1 MELKGQKE
9 LKEQK
14 RWSGQPEQEGVLL
27 VITPNGRVVDYPL
40 KRFGKK
46 RIMIGRSPESND
58 IVLDSR
64 MVSHEHGCLI
74 ISGGR
79 IEYQDLGSSN
89 GTYVDVL
96 RNKKYLKDSLTG
108 VELRDGMVLNIGG
121 MGKKDAVYMLYSLC
135 LPTEAWRSISINR
148 KRLSMGRAS
157 GNDIVLAHPAISRT
171 HAAIEPADD
180 GYDLVDVSG
189 RGATLLNGIPL
200 KGKARLK
207 ECDIIQI
214 LVYQMIY
221 MQGHIF
227 YKTTS
232 EGISLTVQH
241 LGKVVGSRSKP
252 KELLH
257 DVNLQIESNEFVA
270 IIGGSGAGKTT
281 LMNAISGFD
290 RNITGNV
297 YCNGMNLLD
306 NFKYLKAIIGYV
318 PQEDIIY
325 QNLTLRRMLE
335 YTAKL
340 KMPDDVS
347 PQEREKQI
355 DNVLEMVELKP
366 QANTYIRKL
375 SGGQKKRASIAV
387 ELLGDPRLFF
397 LDEPT
402 SGLDPGTEQNLMRT
416 LNRLAKTQKKTIIM
430 VTHTIQNLD
439 LCDRI
444 ILMGTGGRCCFS
456 GTLEEAKMFFDTENL
471 ADAYNVV
478 SADSKAWEREFTKF
492 QKKDYELEMNDQKD
506 EGAIKSQVRKPSAI
520 RQWLILV
527 RRYIELIK
535 NDVMRLGILILQP
548 VIIGLLLYIVSDEN
562 VFDVYENTKTMMF
575 SLCCSGIW
583 IGLFNSIQEICKERN
598 ILRREY
604 MTNLKLPVY
613 ILSKFFVQAVIGLV
627 QAVLLSGS
635 FMLAVAKDGQG
646 IFLDSYIPEIIFT
659 VWAVIVVSEALG
671 FVVSANAKSGDKA
684 MVVAPFLLIVQLLF
698 SGILFKLEGAGKY
711 ISYATA
717 SRWTVEALGSIVN
730 LNDLPLK
737 MQSEYP
743 MIEHEVEE
751 FFEATAG
758 HVEKCWGILAGMTI
772 LFLVLSVLSLRQ
784 LPKDSR

>member
-1 MELKGQKE
+1 METGANRIQNV
-9 LKEQK
+9 Q
-14 RWSGQPEQEGVLL
+14 QQEGILL
-27 VITPNGRVVDYPL
+27 VITTNGGVTDYPL
-40 KRFGKK
+40 SRFRKNQ
-46 RIMIGRSPESND
+46 IQIGRDAQSCD
-58 IVLDSR
+58 IVLDSK
-64 MVSHEHGCLI
+64 MASHRHGQLTI
-74 ISGGR
+74 AGR
-79 IEYQDLGSSN
+79 SIRYRDLESSN
-89 GTYVDVL
+89 GTYVDIL
-96 RNKKYLKDSLTG
+96 KNKKYLKNSTAE

-121 MGKKDAVYMLYSLC
+121 VGKKDAVYMMYSLC
-135 LPTEAWRSISINR
+135 LPTEAWKSININR

-171 HAAIEPADD
+171 HAAIEPAED
-180 GYDLVDVSG
+180 GYDLVDLSG
-189 RGATLLNGIPL
+189 RNGTLLNGRAL
-200 KGKARLK
+200 RGKTRLQ

-214 LVYQMIY
+214 LTYQMIY
-221 MQGHIF
+221 MQGTIF

-232 EGISLTVQH
+232 EGISLVVQH
-241 LGKVVGSRSKP
+241 LGKTVGSSGRP

-290 RNITGNV
+290 RSITGNV
-297 YCNGMNLLD
+297 YCNGMNLRD

-347 PQEREKQI
+347 AQEREKQI
-355 DNVLEMVELKP
+355 DSVLEMVELKP
-366 QANTYIRKL
+366 QADTYIRKL

-456 GTLEEAKMFFDTENL
+456 GTLEEAKMFFDTKNL

-478 SADSKAWEREFTKF
+478 SADSKVWEREFTKF
-492 QKKDYELEMNDQKD
+492 QKKDYELQISEAKD
-506 EGAIKSQVRKPSAI
+506 TNIMKGQAKRSSAI
-520 RQWLILV
+520 RQWMILV
-527 RRYIELIK
+527 QRYIELIK

-548 VIIGLLLYIVSDEN
+548 VIIGILLYIVSDEN
-562 VFDVYENTKTMMF
+562 VFAVYENTKTMMF

-583 IGLFNSIQEICKERN
+583 IGLFNSIQEICKERS

-613 ILSKFFVQAVIGLV
+613 IFSKFFVQAIIGFV
-627 QAVLLSGS
+627 QAALLSGS
-635 FMLAVAKDGQG
+635 FLIAVAKDGSG
-646 IFLDSYIPEIIFT
+646 IFLDSYVPEIIFT
-659 VWAVIVVSEALG
+659 IWIVILASEALG

-698 SGILFKLEGAGKY
+698 SGILFKLEGVGEY

-717 SRWTVEALGSIVN
+717 SRWTVEALGSIVD
-730 LNDLPLK
+730 LNELPLR
-737 MQSEYP
+737 MQEEYP
-743 MIEHEVEE
+743 MIEHEIED

-758 HVEKCWGILAGMTI
+758 HVEKCWGILAGMAI
-772 LFLVLSVLSLRQ
+772 LLLVVSVLSLRR

>member
-1 MELKGQKE
+1 MEGRNGERLKKE
-9 LKEQK
+9 LT
-14 RWSGQPEQEGVLL
+14 PEGVLL
-27 VITPNGRVVDYPL
+27 VITAGGMAVDYPL
-40 KRFGKK
+40 GRFGKS
-46 RIMIGRSPESND
+46 RIRIGRNSGSND
-58 IVLDSR
+58 IVLDSKV
-64 MVSHEHGCLI
+64 VSHDHGVLNI
-74 ISGGR
+74 QGNR
-79 IEYQDLGSSN
+79 IQYQDLGSSN
-89 GTYVDVL
+89 GTYVDIL
-96 RNKKYLKDSLTG
+96 GNKRYLKDCDTR

-121 MGKKDAVYMLYSLC
+121 MGKRDGVYLLYSLC
-135 LPTEAWRSISINR
+135 LPNEAWQSMGLNR
-148 KRLSMGRAS
+148 KRLVMGRAS
-157 GNDIVLAHPAISRT
+157 GNDIVLSHPAVSRT
-171 HAAIEPADD
+171 HAAVEPTES

-189 RGATLLNGIPL
+189 RNAVFVNGRPL
-200 KGKARLK
+200 RGREHLK

-214 LVYQMIY
+214 LTYQMIY
-221 MQGHIF
+221 IQDHIF
-227 YKTTS
+227 YKTTL
-232 EGISLTVQH
+232 EGISLFVKH
-241 LGKVVGSRSKP
+241 LGKTVGSSGKT

-290 RNITGNV
+290 RSITGKV
-297 YCNGMNLLD
+297 YCNGMSLLD

-325 QNLTLRRMLE
+325 ENLTLRRMLE

-347 PQEREKQI
+347 AKERDKQI
-355 DNVLEMVELKP
+355 DSVLDMVELKP
-366 QANTYIRKL
+366 QADTFIRKL

-416 LNRLAKTQKKTIIM
+416 LSRLAKTQKKTIIM

-456 GTLEEAKMFFDTENL
+456 GTLQEAKMFFDTENL

-478 SADSKAWEREFTKF
+478 SADSKSWEREFTKF
-492 QKKDYELEMNDQKD
+492 QKKDYEIQATGGEDT
-506 EGAIKSQVRKPSAI
+506 ESIRSQLRKTSGL
-520 RQWLILV
+520 RQWFILV
-527 RRYIELIK
+527 LRYMELIK
-535 NDVMRLGILILQP
+535 NDVMRLAILILQP
-548 VIIGLLLYIVSDEN
+548 VIIGILLYIVSDEN
-562 VFDVYENTKTMMF
+562 VFEVYENTKTMMF

-583 IGLFNSIQEICKERN
+583 IGLFNSIQEICKERS

-613 ILSKFFVQAVIGLV
+613 MFSKFFVQALIGFV

-635 FMLAVAKDGQG
+635 FLVSVAKDGEG
-646 IFLDSYIPEIIFT
+646 IFFDSYIFEIIFT
-659 VWAVIVVSEALG
+659 VWIVILVSEALG
-671 FVVSANAKSGDKA
+671 FLVSANARSGDKA
-684 MVVAPFLLIVQLLF
+684 MVAAPFLLIVQLLF
-698 SGILFKLEGAGKY
+698 SGILFKLEGVGEW
-711 ISYATA
+711 ISYGTA
-717 SRWTVEALGSIVN
+717 SRWTVEALGSIVD
-730 LNDLPLK
+730 LNELPLR

-743 MIEHEVEE
+743 MIEHEAEE
-751 FFEATAG
+751 FFEATAS
-758 HVEKCWGILAGMTI
+758 HLKTCWGILAGMTV
-772 LFLVLSVLSLRQ
+772 LFLAISVWSLRR

>member
-1 MELKGQKE
+1 MEDI
-9 LKEQK
+9 
-14 RWSGQPEQEGVLL
+14 LL
-27 VITPNGRVVDYPL
+27 VITPDGNIKEYRL
-40 KRFGKK
+40 NQLGKP
-46 RIMIGRSPESND
+46 RLSMGRSREND
-58 IVLDSR
+58 IVLNSAKA
-64 MVSHEHGCLI
+64 SHVHGELVI
-74 ISGGR
+74 GDGR
-79 IEYQDLGSSN
+79 VLYKDKDSSN
-89 GTYVDVL
+89 GTYVDIL
-96 RNKKYLKDSLTG
+96 GNKKYLHNSG
-108 VELRDGMVLNIGG
+108 SAVELRDGMVLNIGG
-121 MGKKDAVYMLYSLC
+121 VGKEDAVYLLYSLC
-135 LPTEAWRSISINR
+135 LPSEGWKKISINK
-148 KRLSMGRAS
+148 KRLTMGRAS

-171 HAAIEPADD
+171 HAAIEPADG
-180 GYDLVDVSG
+180 GYELVNISG
-189 RGATLLNGIPL
+189 RNGTLLNGKL
-200 KGKARLK
+200 LEGRALLK

-214 LVYQMIY
+214 LAFQMIY
-221 MQGHIF
+221 MQGCIF
-227 YKTTS
+227 YKTS
-232 EGISLTVQH
+232 SDGISLTVEH
-241 LGKVVGSRSKP
+241 LGKVVGGKKK

-290 RNITGNV
+290 RKISGKV
-297 YCNGMNLLD
+297 FCNGLDLLS
-306 NFKYLKAIIGYV
+306 NFKYMKAVIGYV

-340 KMPDDVS
+340 KMPDDVTR
-347 PQEREKQI
+347 QERDKQI
-355 DNVLEMVELKP
+355 DNVLEMVELTA
-366 QANTYIRKL
+366 QQNTYIRKL

-387 ELLGDPRLFF
+387 ELLADPRLFF

-456 GTLEEAKMFFDTENL
+456 GTLEEAKMFFDTQNL

-492 QKKDYELEMNDQKD
+492 QKKDYETQMPSSQGKD
-506 EGAIKSQVRKPSAI
+506 NLDIQVKRPSSI

-527 RRYIELIK
+527 QRYTELIK
-535 NDVMRLGILILQP
+535 NDMMRLAILIFQP
-548 VIIGLLLYIVSDEN
+548 VIIGLLLYIVSDN
-562 VFDVYENTKTMMF
+562 DIFDIYENTKTMMF
-575 SLCCSGIW
+575 ALCCSGIW

-613 ILSKFFVQAVIGLV
+613 VLSKFFVQAVIGLI
-627 QAVLLSGS
+627 QAILLAGA
-635 FMLAVAKDGQG
+635 FMLAVGKDGNG
-646 IFLDSYIPEIIFT
+646 LFLDSFTPEIIFT
-659 VWAVIVVSEALG
+659 IWVVIVTSEAMG

-684 MVVAPFLLIVQLLF
+684 MVVAPFLLIIQLLF
-698 SGILFKLEGAGKY
+698 SGILFKLEGFGKY
-711 ISYATA
+711 ISYATT
-717 SRWTVEALGSIVN
+717 SRWTVEALGSIAD
-730 LNDLPLK
+730 LNSLPLK
-737 MQSEYP
+737 LQTDYP
-743 MIEHEVEE
+743 MIEHEAET
-751 FFEATAG
+751 FFEATKEHALT
-758 HVEKCWGILAGMTI
+758 CWGILGGMTV
-772 LFLVLSVLSLRQ
+772 LFLVISMISLRQ

>member
-1 MELKGQKE
+1 MEQQKIRNKKS
-9 LKEQK
+9 L
-14 RWSGQPEQEGVLL
+14 SEQEGVLL
-27 VITPNGRVVDYPL
+27 VITPNGRVTDYPL
-40 KRFGKK
+40 KRFEK
-46 RIMIGRSPESND
+46 RRILIGRDAASND

-64 MVSHEHGCLI
+64 MVSHTHGCLTL
-74 ISGGR
+74 SEHGVR
-79 IEYQDLGSSN
+79 YRDLNSSN
-89 GTYVDVL
+89 GTRVDVL
-96 RNKKYLKDSLTG
+96 KNRRYLKNSMSDI
-108 VELRDGMVLNIGG
+108 ELRDGMVLNIGG
-121 MGKKDAVYMLYSLC
+121 MGKQDAVYLLYSLC
-135 LPTEAWRSISINR
+135 LPTEAWKSININQ
-148 KRLSMGRAS
+148 KRLTMGRAS

-171 HAAIEPADD
+171 HAVIVPD
-180 GYDLVDVSG
+180 GTGYSLEDISG
-189 RGATLLNGIPL
+189 RNGTLLNGRAV
-200 KGKARLK
+200 KGKIHLK

-214 LVYQMIY
+214 LSYQMIY
-221 MQGHIF
+221 MQGCIF

-232 EGISLTVQH
+232 EGISLTVRH
-241 LGKVVGSRSKP
+241 LGKTVGGSRP

-290 RNITGNV
+290 QDITGKV

-347 PQEREKQI
+347 VQEREKQI
-355 DNVLEMVELKP
+355 DSVLEMVELKQ
-366 QANTYIRKL
+366 QADTYIRKL

-444 ILMGTGGRCCFS
+444 ILMGTGGRCCFC

-471 ADAYNVV
+471 ADAYNIV
-478 SADSKAWEREFTKF
+478 SADSKVWEREFTKF
-492 QKKDYELEMNDQKD
+492 QKKDYELQVCEQK
-506 EGAIKSQVRKPSAI
+506 EQGAIKGQMRRTSAL

-527 RRYIELIK
+527 QRYAELIK

-548 VIIGLLLYIVSDEN
+548 VIIGILLYVVADEN

-583 IGLFNSIQEICKERN
+583 IGLFNSIQEICKERT

-613 ILSKFFVQAVIGLV
+613 MLSKFFVQALIGFL
-627 QAVLLSGS
+627 QALLLSGS
-635 FMLAVAKDGQG
+635 FLLAVAKDGSG
-646 IFLDSYIPEIIFT
+646 IFFDSYVPEIIFT
-659 VWAVIVVSEALG
+659 IWMVILASEALG
-671 FVVSANAKSGDKA
+671 FAVSANAKSGDKA
-684 MVVAPFLLIVQLLF
+684 MVAAPFLLIVQLLF
-698 SGILFKLEGAGKY
+698 SGILFKLDGVGKY

-730 LNDLPLK
+730 LNDLPLR

-743 MIEHEVEE
+743 MIEHEAEE

-758 HVEKCWGILAGMTI
+758 HVEKSWGILAAMTV
-772 LFLVLSVLSLRQ
+772 LFLTVSVISLRR

>member
-1 MELKGQKE
+1 MEQKE
-9 LKEQK
+9 NANWK
-14 RWSGQPEQEGVLL
+14 GQPEQEGILL
-27 VITPNGRVVDYPL
+27 VITSNGRVQDYPL
-40 KRFGKK
+40 KRFGKS
-46 RIMIGRSPESND
+46 RILIGRDPGSND
-58 IVLDSR
+58 IVVDSKK
-64 MVSHEHGCLI
+64 VSHEHGCLTI
-74 ISGGR
+74 DGGHIR
-79 IEYQDLGSSN
+79 YQDLGSSN
-89 GTYVDVL
+89 GTYVDIL
-96 RNKKYLKDSLTG
+96 KNKKYLKDSTAS

-121 MGKKDAVYMLYSLC
+121 MRKPDAVYLLYSLC
-135 LPTEAWRSISINR
+135 LSTEAWKSISINR
-148 KRLSMGRAS
+148 KKLSMGRAS
-157 GNDIVLAHPAISRT
+157 DNDIVLAHPAISRT
-171 HAAIEPADD
+171 HAAIEPAEG

-189 RGATLLNGIPL
+189 RNGTLLNGRIL
-200 KGKARLK
+200 KGKASLK

-214 LVYQMIY
+214 LAYQMIY
-221 MQGHIF
+221 MQGRIF

-241 LGKVVGSRSKP
+241 LGKVVGNEGRP

-290 RNITGNV
+290 RNITGRV

-340 KMPDDVS
+340 KMPDDLS
-347 PQEREKQI
+347 AQEREKQI
-355 DNVLEMVELKP
+355 DSVLEMVELKP

-444 ILMGTGGRCCFS
+444 ILMGTGGRCCFC
-456 GTLEEAKMFFDTENL
+456 GTVEEAKMFFDTENL

-478 SADSKAWEREFTKF
+478 SADSMVWEREFKKF
-492 QKKDYELEMNDQKD
+492 QKKDYEMQVADQ
-506 EGAIKSQVRKPSAI
+506 ETQNTIKSQVRKSSAI
-520 RQWLILV
+520 RQWMILV
-527 RRYIELIK
+527 QRYIELIK
-535 NDVMRLGILILQP
+535 NDVLRLGILILQP
-548 VIIGLLLYIVSDEN
+548 VIIGILLYIVSDEN
-562 VFDVYENTKTMMF
+562 VFDIYENTKTMMF

-613 ILSKFFVQAVIGLV
+613 ILSKFFVQAAIGLV

-635 FMLAVAKDGQG
+635 FMIAVAKDGEG
-646 IFLDSYIPEIIFT
+646 IFFDSYVPEIILI
-659 VWAVIVVSEALG
+659 VWAVIIVSEALG
-671 FVVSANAKSGDKA
+671 FAVSANAKSGDKA
-684 MVVAPFLLIVQLLF
+684 MVAAPFLLIVQLLF
-698 SGILFKLEGAGKY
+698 SGILFKLEGAGKF

-717 SRWTVEALGSIVN
+717 SRWTVEALGSIVR

-737 MQSEYP
+737 LQSEYP
-743 MIEHEVEE
+743 MIEHEAED

-758 HVEKCWGILAGMTI
+758 HVEKCVGILAGMTV
-772 LFLVLSVLSLRQ
+772 LFLVVSVLSLRR

>member
-1 MELKGQKE
+1 MMESRMQVNLELNQKE
-9 LKEQK
+9 PA
-14 RWSGQPEQEGVLL
+14 GQEGVLL
-27 VITPNGRVVDYPL
+27 VITPGGKVVDYPL
-40 KRFGKK
+40 SRFGKS
-46 RIMIGRSPESND
+46 RIRIGRDADNE

-64 MVSHEHGCLI
+64 MVSHHHGLLTL
-74 ISGGR
+74 SGQR
-79 IEYQDLGSSN
+79 LLYQDLGSSN
-89 GTYVDVL
+89 GTSVDIL
-96 RNKKYLKDSLTG
+96 RNKKYLKNSTAQIQLK
-108 VELRDGMVLNIGG
+108 DGMVLNIGG
-121 MGKKDAVYMLYSLC
+121 VGKADAVYLLYSLC
-135 LPTEAWRSISINR
+135 LPTEAWKSISINR
-148 KRLSMGRAS
+148 KRLSMGRGS
-157 GNDIVLAHPAISRT
+157 SNDITLAHPAVSRVQ
-171 HAAIEPADD
+171 AAIEPAGE
-180 GYDLVDVSG
+180 GYDLVDLSG
-189 RGATLLNGIPL
+189 RGGTLLNGQSVR
-200 KGKARLK
+200 GKVRLK

-214 LVYQMIY
+214 LAFQMIY
-221 MQGHIF
+221 MQGRIF

-232 EGISLTVQH
+232 DGISLVVRH
-241 LGKVVGSRSKP
+241 LGKVVGSKGKP

-290 RNITGNV
+290 QSITGQV
-297 YCNGMNLLD
+297 FCNGMNLLD

-340 KMPDDVS
+340 KMPEDVS
-347 PQEREKQI
+347 HQEREKQI
-355 DNVLEMVELKP
+355 DSVLEMVELKA
-366 QANTYIRKL
+366 QADTYIRKL

-456 GTLEEAKMFFDTENL
+456 GTLEEAKMFFDTRNL
-471 ADAYNVV
+471 ADAYNTV
-478 SADSKAWEREFTKF
+478 SADSASWEREFTKF
-492 QKKDYELEMNDQKD
+492 QQKDYELQVADSQTQDAM
-506 EGAIKSQVRKPSAI
+506 KSQVRKASAV

-527 RRYIELIK
+527 RRYMELIK

-583 IGLFNSIQEICKERN
+583 IGLFNSIQEICKERS

-604 MTNLKLPVY
+604 MTSLKLPVY
-613 ILSKFFVQAVIGLV
+613 ILSKFSVQAVIGLV

-635 FMLAVAKDGQG
+635 FMVAVAKDGAG

-659 VWAVIVVSEALG
+659 VWMVIVVSEALG

-698 SGILFKLEGAGKY
+698 SGILFKLEGAGKF

-758 HVEKCWGILAGMTI
+758 HVWQCWGILAGMTVC
-772 LFLVLSVLSLRQ
+772 FLVVSVLSLRR

>member
-1 MELKGQKE
+1 MGQKE
-9 LKEQK
+9 RL
-14 RWSGQPEQEGVLL
+14 EQEGVLL
-27 VITPNGRVVDYPL
+27 VITPNGKVTDYPL
-40 KRFGKK
+40 KYFGKS
-46 RIMIGRSPESND
+46 RILIGRDPRSND
-58 IVLDSR
+58 IVLDSK
-64 MVSHEHGCLI
+64 MVSHEHGCLTMA
-74 ISGGR
+74 GGT
-79 IEYQDLGSSN
+79 IQYQDLGSNN
-89 GTYVDVL
+89 GTYVDIL
-96 RNKKYLKDSLTG
+96 KNRKYLKDTSAR

-121 MGKKDAVYMLYSLC
+121 TGKQDAVYLLYSLC
-135 LPTEAWRSISINR
+135 LPTEAWKSISINR
-148 KRLSMGRAS
+148 KRLSVGRAS
-157 GNDIVLAHPAISRT
+157 GNDIVLEHPAISRT
-171 HAAIEPADD
+171 HAAIEPAEG

-189 RGATLLNGIPL
+189 KNGTLLNGSFL
-200 KGKARLK
+200 KGKTRLK

-214 LVYQMIY
+214 LAFQMIY
-221 MQGHIF
+221 MHGHIF

-232 EGISLTVQH
+232 EGISLTVRH
-241 LGKVVGSRSKP
+241 LGKTVGSKGSP

-290 RNITGNV
+290 RNITGKV
-297 YCNGMNLLD
+297 YCNGTDLLD

-347 PQEREKQI
+347 VQEREKQI

-478 SADSKAWEREFTKF
+478 SADSKVWEHEFNKF
-492 QKKDYELEMNDQKD
+492 QKKDYEVEMSDQ
-506 EGAIKSQVRKPSAI
+506 GSQDIVKRKVHHSSSM

-527 RRYIELIK
+527 RRYMELIK
-535 NDVMRLGILILQP
+535 NDVARLAILMLQP
-548 VIIGLLLYIVSDEN
+548 MIIGLLLYIVSDEN
-562 VFDVYENTKTMMF
+562 VFDVYENTKTMLF
-575 SLCCSGIW
+575 ALCCSGIW
-583 IGLFNSIQEICKERN
+583 IGLFNSIQEICKERG

-613 ILSKFFVQAVIGLV
+613 MLSKFFVQALIGLV
-627 QAVLLSGS
+627 QAVLLAGS
-635 FMLAVAKDGQG
+635 FMIAVGKDGQG

-659 VWAVIVVSEALG
+659 VWLVILVSEALG

-698 SGILFKLEGAGKY
+698 SGILFKLESMGEY

-717 SRWTVEALGSIVN
+717 SRWTVEALGSIVD
-730 LNDLPLK
+730 LNNMPLK

-743 MIEHEVEE
+743 MIEHEAEA

-758 HVEKCWGILAGMTI
+758 HVKTCWGILAGMTV

>member
-1 MELKGQKE
+1 MEQQKNTTME
-9 LKEQK
+9 DI
-14 RWSGQPEQEGVLL
+14 LL
-27 VITPNGRVVDYPL
+27 VITPDGDVHEYRLNQM
-40 KRFGKK
+40 KK
-46 RIMIGRSPESND
+46 SRITIGRGHDNEIMLESPC
-58 IVLDSR
+58 
-64 MVSHEHGCLI
+64 VSHDHGVLI
-74 ISGGR
+74 MERGKVW
-79 IEYQDLGSSN
+79 YQDLNSSN
-89 GTYVDVL
+89 GTYVDAL
-96 RNKKYLKDSLTG
+96 GNKKYLHQSSAV

-121 MGKKDAVYMLYSLC
+121 MGKENAVYLLYSLC
-135 LPTEAWRSISINR
+135 LPSEGWKKISINR
-148 KRLSMGRAS
+148 KRLTMGRAS

-171 HAAIEPADD
+171 HAAIEPTDN
-180 GYDLVDVSG
+180 GYELTDISG
-189 RGATLLNGIPL
+189 RNGTLLNGRTL
-200 KGKARLK
+200 EGRAVLK

-214 LVYQMIY
+214 LAYQMIY
-221 MQGHIF
+221 MKGTVF

-232 EGISLTVQH
+232 EGISLNVEH
-241 LGKVVGSRSKP
+241 IDKWVGKGNKRKQ
-252 KELLH
+252 LLH

-281 LMNAISGFD
+281 LMNAISCFD
-290 RNITGNV
+290 RQFTGHV
-297 YCNGMNLLD
+297 YCNGLDLLS
-306 NFKYLKAIIGYV
+306 NFKYMKSIIGYV

-335 YTAKL
+335 YTARL

-347 PQEREKQI
+347 KQERERQI
-355 DNVLEMVELKP
+355 DNVLEMVELTP
-366 QANTYIRKL
+366 QQNTYIRKL

-387 ELLGDPRLFF
+387 ELLADPQLFF

-416 LNRLAKTQKKTIIM
+416 LNRLSKTQKKTIIM

-471 ADAYNVV
+471 ADAYNIV
-478 SADSKAWEREFTKF
+478 SADSKSWEKQFAKF
-492 QKKDYELEMNDQKD
+492 QKKDYETQMPQQ
-506 EGAIKSQVRKPSAI
+506 KSQEQLKTQIKKPSAL
-520 RQWLILV
+520 RQFLILTQ
-527 RRYIELIK
+527 RYMELIK
-535 NDVMRLGILILQP
+535 NDMMRLLILILQP
-548 VIIGLLLYIVSDEN
+548 VVIGLLLYIVADDS

-575 SLCCSGIW
+575 ALCCSGIW

-613 ILSKFFVQAVIGLV
+613 VTSKFMVQALIGLI

-635 FMLAVAKDGQG
+635 FILAVGKDGSG
-646 IFLDSYIPEIIFT
+646 LFLDSFRPEIIFT
-659 VWAVIVVSEALG
+659 IWIVIVASEAMGL
-671 FVVSANAKSGDKA
+671 VVSANAKSGDKA
-684 MVVAPFLLIVQLLF
+684 MVVAPFLLIIQLLF
-698 SGILFKLEGAGKY
+698 SGILFKLEGFGKY
-711 ISYATA
+711 ISYATT

-737 MQSEYP
+737 MQADYP
-743 MIEHEVEE
+743 MITHEAES
-751 FFEATAG
+751 FFEATKDHAV
-758 HVEKCWGILAGMTI
+758 HCWGILAGMTV
-772 LFLVLSVLSLRQ
+772 LFLIVSIISLRQ